1 MAPMQHKLQ
10 QVIDFSLQIDQI
22 EDVDVLLEKILS
34 AARQLAH
41 ADAGYVYVIEDDKLH
56 CRHIQNDILNDQLA
70 PGKKIT
76 FPPHVLK
83 IDDTTITGYV
93 ASTGETIN
101 ILDISLLTDQVP
113 YTFDCWF
120 DYISYYQTHS
130 VLSIPLRNSQ
140 QEIIG
145 VMDLVN
151 ALNDIQDVVPFS
163 EEDIPF
169 VKVFTNHVAVSIGR
183 AQMTRS
189 RILGMVRVLTEL
201 HDPEE
206 TEGHVNRVGAY
217 SAEIYEIWARR
228 QKVPK
233 TTIDNNVEL
242 LRMAAMLHD
251 LGKLAMPQTLR
262 QKPGR
267 LTSEEYD
274 LIKQHTVRGAQM
286 LSKSAQTKYEEM
298 AAEIALT
305 HHESWDGSGY
315 PGYIDLE
322 TGKPLPEHV
331 DTHGNPEGKRGAD
344 IPLFGRIVAVADVYD
359 SLSSRRAYRKAL
371 KETDVLKILEKG
383 AGRSFDPEIIDAFFF
398 SLDTIR
404 ALSKQFPDTPLNEN
418 DDDDSMQVQ
427 EHQVVA

>member
-1 MAPMQHKLQ
+1 MPQMQHKLQ

-22 EDVDVLLEKILS
+22 EDVDILLEKILS

-41 ADAGYVYVIEDDKLH
+41 ADAGYIYVIEDDMLQ
-56 CRHIQNDILNDQLA
+56 CRHIQNDMLHEQLA

-76 FPPHVLK
+76 FPPHLLN
-83 IDDTTITGYV
+83 IDETTVTGYV
-93 ASTGETIN
+93 ASTGETLN
-101 ILDISLLTDQVP
+101 ILDVSLLADEVS

-120 DYISYYQTHS
+120 DYISYYRTRS
-130 VLSIPLRNSQ
+130 VLSLPLRNNQ

-145 VMDLVN
+145 VMNLVN
-151 ALNDIQDVVPFS
+151 ALNDIQEVIPFS
-163 EEDIPF
+163 DDDLPL

-217 SAEIYEIWARR
+217 SAEIYEVWAHR
-228 QKVPK
+228 QKIPRPQIES
-233 TTIDNNVEL
+233 TAEL

-251 LGKLAMPQTLR
+251 LGKLAMPQNLR
-262 QKPGR
+262 RKPGR
-267 LTSEEYD
+267 LTTEEYD
-274 LIKQHTVRGAQM
+274 IIKQHTVRGAQM
-286 LSKSAQTKYEEM
+286 LLKSAQTKYEEM

-315 PGYIDLE
+315 PGYIDIE
-322 TGKPLPEHV
+322 TGATLPGKNDEQ
-331 DTHGNPEGKRGAD
+331 GNPLGKQEKD

-371 KETDVLKILEKG
+371 RESDVLKILEKG

-398 SLDTIR
+398 SLERIR
-404 ALSKQFPDTPLNEN
+404 ALGKQFPDTPLNEN
-418 DDDDSMQVQ
+418 AIEDSMLVQ
-427 EHQVVA
+427 ENQAIA

>member
-1 MAPMQHKLQ
+1 MPRMQHKLQ
-10 QVIDFSLQIDQI
+10 QVIDLSLQIDQI

-41 ADAGYVYVIEDDKLH
+41 ADAGYIYIIENETLH
-56 CRHIQNDILNDQLA
+56 CRHIQNDTLNEQLA

-76 FPPHVLK
+76 FSPHVLK
-83 IDDTTITGYV
+83 IDDTTVSGYV
-93 ASTGETIN
+93 ADTAETLN
-101 ILDISLLTDQVP
+101 ILDISLLTEDVP

-120 DYISYYQTHS
+120 DALSYYHTHS
-130 VLSIPLRNSQ
+130 VLSIPLRNSHR
-140 QEIIG
+140 EIIG
-145 VMDLVN
+145 VMNLVN

-163 EEDIPF
+163 EDDIPL

-206 TEGHVNRVGAY
+206 TEGHVNRVAAY
-217 SAEIYEIWARR
+217 STEIYEVWAHRHKIPPA
-228 QKVPK
+228 Q
-233 TTIDNNVEL
+233 IESAVEL

-251 LGKLAMPQTLR
+251 LGKLAMPPNIR
-262 QKPGR
+262 RKPGR
-267 LTSEEYD
+267 LTSDEYD

-286 LSKSAQTKYEEM
+286 LLKSAQTKYEEM
-298 AAEIALT
+298 AAEIALS

-315 PGYIDLE
+315 PGYIDIE
-322 TGKPLPEHV
+322 TGNPLPGHT
-331 DTHGNPEGKRGAD
+331 DQHGNPLGKHGED

-371 KETDVLKILEKG
+371 KQKDVLKILEKG
-383 AGRSFDPEIIDAFFF
+383 AGRSFDPEIVDAFFF
-398 SLDTIR
+398 SLETIR
-404 ALSKQFPDTPLNEN
+404 ALGQQFPDTPLHESPLE
-418 DDDDSMQVQ
+418 DSMS
-427 EHQVVA
+427 

>member
-1 MAPMQHKLQ
+1 MAQMQHKLQ
-10 QVIDFSLQIDQI
+10 QVIDVSLQIDQI

-41 ADAGYVYVIEDDKLH
+41 ADAGYVYVIEDNLLH
-56 CRHIQNDILNDQLA
+56 CRHIQNDMLNDQLA

-76 FPPHVLK
+76 SPPHVIK
-83 IDDTTITGYV
+83 IDESTVTGYV
-93 ASTGETIN
+93 ADTGETLN
-101 ILDISLLTDQVP
+101 ILDISLLTDQVS

-120 DYISYYQTHS
+120 DSISYYHTHS

-145 VMDLVN
+145 VMNLVN
-151 ALNDIQDVVPFS
+151 ALNEIQEVVPFA
-163 EEDIPF
+163 EDDIPL

-189 RILGMVRVLTEL
+189 RILGMVRVLMEL

-217 SAEIYEIWARR
+217 SAEIYEVWAHRHKIP
-228 QKVPK
+228 QA
-233 TTIDNNVEL
+233 TIGSNIEL

-251 LGKLAMPQTLR
+251 LGKLAMPQNLR
-262 QKPGR
+262 RKPGR
-267 LTSEEYD
+267 LTSDEYD

-286 LSKSAQTKYEEM
+286 LLKSAQTKYEEM
-298 AAEIALT
+298 AAEIALS
-305 HHESWDGSGY
+305 HHESWDGGGY
-315 PGYIDLE
+315 PGYVDIE
-322 TGKPLPEHV
+322 TGKPLPEHI
-331 DTHGNPEGKRGAD
+331 DKQGNPLGKHGED

-371 KETDVLKILEKG
+371 KESDVLKILEKG
-383 AGRSFDPEIIDAFFF
+383 AGLSFDPEIIDAFFF
-398 SLDTIR
+398 RLETIR
-404 ALSKQFPDTPLNEN
+404 ALGKQFPDTPLNEN
-418 DDDDSMQVQ
+418 VPEDSMLLQ
-427 EHQVVA
+427 EDQVVV